1 MYIYNARNDAQVSTS
16 PVVVFSI
23 LPREVLHL
31 VLQAVGARYARR
43 VNKMLQLAFD
53 ESNTKLVF
61 RYPKFT
67 AYHQKLHELFMSLVL
82 RSPRI
87 NEVFVKKNTWSKL
100 MLGPVLMRIGT
111 GMRKL
116 KLDMDMRQEEEEF
129 PIEELASALLV
140 LTNLEVG
147 D

>member
-1 MYIYNARNDAQVSTS
+1 MLLLGML
-16 PVVVFSI
+16 SI
-23 LPREVLHL
+23 LPRELLHL
-31 VLQAVGARYARR
+31 VLQAAGARYARR

-61 RYPKFT
+61 RHPTTSSYDDASYQK
-67 AYHQKLHELFMSLVL
+67 KLHELFMSLVL

-87 NEVFVKKNTWSKL
+87 NEVCVKENTWSKL

-116 KLDMDMRQEEEEF
+116 ELDMGQQEEIL
-129 PIEELASALLV
+129 IEDLASALLV
-140 LTNLEVG
+140 LTNLQVG